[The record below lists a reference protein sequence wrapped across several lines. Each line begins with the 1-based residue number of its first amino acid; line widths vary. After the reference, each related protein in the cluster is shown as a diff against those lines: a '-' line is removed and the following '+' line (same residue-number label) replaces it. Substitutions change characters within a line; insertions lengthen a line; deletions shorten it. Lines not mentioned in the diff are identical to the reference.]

1 VNKSAILCIAAGALC
16 GTATAGS
23 IGPDVIVGDMPS
35 VQYYGE
41 LNGIRAYSIAT
52 TSCNIGDEVL
62 EWFDGTNRHPVI
74 GQTIY
79 RVTTDGN
86 RIEQLGQ
93 SWLKHGFA
101 ALTGNVCDTCQNPGS
116 FSLLGVGC
124 SDPYSSGLN
133 GQQSNLGTKTQVNAF
148 TGFFNWP
155 FGGRGQTGNVIFKR
169 VQIKVDEVN
178 EGGSL
183 YVGSQ
188 YVSPDDAEAGNQNN
202 NASFRPVNSFGTGGS
217 LSPTSFTRREQAPI
231 YAWKEVNPDVQIQEV
246 FVPNEGMFNL
256 ASLAIDNGD
265 GTWTYEYA
273 LHNQTSHRSAD
284 SFAVPGS
291 ASSTDFRDVD
301 YHSGD
306 AYDLTDWSVTEG
318 GSMVT
323 FAATDVSFDR
333 TNALRWGTMYNF
345 TVTTDTPPTT
355 GDVEIG
361 LYRDANGNQGSN
373 DVIAVTTVVPTA
385 GAQGCNDA
393 DNAAPFGVL
402 DLGDVQGFIS
412 AFTGQGDAADIAEP
426 FGVWDLAD
434 VQAFIG
440 AFTAGCP

>member
-1 VNKSAILCIAAGALC
+1 
-16 GTATAGS
+16 
-23 IGPDVIVGDMPS
+23 
-35 VQYYGE
+35 
-41 LNGIRAYSIAT
+41 
-52 TSCNIGDEVL
+52 
-62 EWFDGTNRHPVI
+62 
-74 GQTIY
+74 
-79 RVTTDGN
+79 
-86 RIEQLGQ
+86 
-93 SWLKHGFA
+93 
-101 ALTGNVCDTCQNPGS
+101 
-116 FSLLGVGC
+116 
-124 SDPYSSGLN
+124 
-133 GQQSNLGTKTQVNAF
+133 
-148 TGFFNWP
+148 
-155 FGGRGQTGNVIFKR
+155 
-169 VQIKVDEVN
+169 
-178 EGGSL
+178 
-183 YVGSQ
+183 
-188 YVSPDDAEAGNQNN
+188 
-202 NASFRPVNSFGTGGS
+202 VNSFGTGGS

-361 LYRDANGNQGSN
+361 LYRDANGNQGSS
-373 DVIAVTTVVPTA
+373 TSSP
-385 GAQGCNDA
+385 
-393 DNAAPFGVL
+393 
-402 DLGDVQGFIS
+402 
-412 AFTGQGDAADIAEP
+412 
-426 FGVWDLAD
+426 
-434 VQAFIG
+434 
-440 AFTAGCP
+440 

>member
-1 VNKSAILCIAAGALC
+1 MKKSAILCIAAGSLC
-16 GTATAGS
+16 GTANAGT
-23 IGPDVIVGDMPS
+23 IGADVIVGELPS
-35 VQYYGE
+35 IQYYGE
-41 LNGIRAYSIAT
+41 VSGIRAYSVAT
-52 TSCNIGDEVL
+52 TSCNIGDVPL

-74 GQTIY
+74 GQTMY

-101 ALTGNVCDTCQNPGS
+101 ALTGNACGLGCNNPGS

-133 GQQSNLGTKTQVNAF
+133 GQQSNLGTKTQVNAY

-155 FGGRGQTGNVIFKR
+155 FGGRGQSGNAIFKR
-169 VQIKVDEVN
+169 LQVQVSEVN
-178 EGGSL
+178 EGGTF

-188 YVSPDDAEAGNQNN
+188 YVSPDDAEAGNQHN
-202 NASFRPVNSFGTGGS
+202 NASFRPIVSFGSNGS
-217 LSPTSFTRREQAPI
+217 FSMSSFTRREQAPI
-231 YAWKEVNPDVQIQEV
+231 YAWKEINNDVQIQEI
-246 FVPNEGMFNL
+246 FVPGEGMFNL
-256 ASLAIDNGD
+256 GSLAVDNGD

-284 SFAVPGS
+284 SFAIPGS
-291 ASSTDFRDVD
+291 ASSTDFRDVA

-306 AYDLTDWSVTEG
+306 VYSGTDWTATEG
-318 GSMVT
+318 GSMIT
-323 FAATDVSFDR
+323 FAAADQGEV

-345 TVTTDTPPTT
+345 SVTTDTEPTT
-355 GDVEIG
+355 GEVEIG
-361 LYRDANGNQGSN
+361 LYRDAAGNVGSSE
-373 DVIAVTTVVPTA
+373 VVSVSTVVPSA
-385 GAQGCNDA
+385 GAQGCNAA

-402 DLGDVQGFIS
+402 DLADVQGFIS
-412 AFTGQGDAADIAEP
+412 AFTSQGDAADVAEP
-426 FGVWDLAD
+426 FGTWDLAD
-434 VQAFIG
+434 VQGFIS